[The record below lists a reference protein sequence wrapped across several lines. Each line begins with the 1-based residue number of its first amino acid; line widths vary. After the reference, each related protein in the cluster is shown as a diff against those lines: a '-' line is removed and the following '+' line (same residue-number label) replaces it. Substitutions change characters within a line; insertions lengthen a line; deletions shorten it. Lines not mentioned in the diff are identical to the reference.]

1 MRLCPNCGN
10 QDGHF
15 RAVRC
20 KECGADLLPEH
31 ISEELVHLRMAADA
45 QNTVAEKMNRLH
57 GEMQGEL
64 ERTRKALKNAIDD
77 FEARTTDEAIGRAM
91 RRLGAVSDEDVK
103 NVERA
108 IDSAAARHLIPHE
121 DDPDIPF

>member
-1 MRLCPNCGN
+1 MRLCPNCGD
-10 QDGHF
+10 QDGRF

-20 KECGADLLPEH
+20 KACGADLLPEH
-31 ISEELVHLRMAADA
+31 ISEVLVHLRMAADA
-45 QNTVAEKMNRLH
+45 QAEKMNRLH

-77 FEARTTDEAIGRAM
+77 FEARTTDEVIGRAM

-108 IDSAAARHLIPHE
+108 IDSAAARHLIPPE